1 MSTVRPLTTTWTTP
15 DEHTAGVALDGDLDY
30 ETADVLLREVVGDD
44 TVGFE
49 IPFSGSFST
58 TID

>member
-1 MSTVRPLTTTWTTP
+1 MVPSSDPMFPVRGSLRLPT
-15 DEHTAGVALDGDLDY
+15 ERA
-30 ETADVLLREVVGDD
+30 LREVVGDD

-49 IPFSGSFST
+49 IPFSGSFSA